1 MAAIELERR
10 VSSEPLSSEHLLHE
24 VSQLDTPDLDK
35 FLDQVMRLRAARRTP
50 HLSTEEFDLL
60 LKINTPLPEAAW
72 KRYSKLQA
80 GLRADKLTK
89 AEYAELLQLIDV
101 VEIDNAQRIGHL
113 AELAR
118 LRGTTLDVLMKSLG
132 IGPRPHA

>member
-1 MAAIELERR
+1 
-10 VSSEPLSSEHLLHE
+10 
-24 VSQLDTPDLDK
+24 
-35 FLDQVMRLRAARRTP
+35 MRLRAERRAP
-50 HLSTEEFDLL
+50 HLSPEESDLL
-60 LKINTPLPEAAW
+60 LKINTPLPEETW

-80 GLRADKLTK
+80 GLKADKLTK

-101 VEIDNAQRIGHL
+101 VELDNAERIGHL
-113 AELAR
+113 IELAR